1 MPSGSDGQLHMN
13 ELRGAFLLQEGSVL
27 CVQDVHTKVP
37 AVSLY
42 GDKGWSSCA
51 QARKMLDSAMQPG
64 AAQKALSMQ
73 VESFWQRH
81 GNKVLGL
88 GAVFLLYVLWCA
100 AICHT
105 IASDKGSAWLEHKV
119 LIS

>member
-1 MPSGSDGQLHMN
+1 M
-13 ELRGAFLLQEGSVL
+13 
-27 CVQDVHTKVP
+27 
-37 AVSLY
+37 SLVIIFT
-42 GDKGWSSCA
+42 A

-88 GAVFLLYVLWCA
+88 GAVVLLYVLWYA
-100 AICHT
+100 AVFHT
-105 IASDKGSAWLEHKV
+105 SWHHLHLLYTARNEGSSPKHCELTSSTCIVMLASSQA
-119 LIS
+119 SQA